1 MIGENVSG
9 KVALITGSTK
19 GIGLVTALALHRSGH
34 VVILNS
40 RRPREDLSPVL
51 QKYIGAAEN
60 IDYIPGDV
68 NSTEDIQKIF
78 QSIKETY
85 GRLDVLV
92 NNVGYSE
99 RKSFLRLGEQEVDEV
114 LRGNLTTAILCSK
127 QAVHSMMT
135 QKSGRI
141 IQVSSTAGLHGM
153 PFEAHY
159 SAAKAGLIGLARSIA
174 KEYGTKGITCNVVA
188 PGAINKKELLHQNV
202 PEKEFLEKIPLRRKG
217 KMEEVAA
224 LINFLASEKAAY
236 ITGQVIQVDGGL
248 YL

>member
-78 QSIKETY
+78 QSIK
-85 GRLDVLV
+85 
-92 NNVGYSE
+92 
-99 RKSFLRLGEQEVDEV
+99 
-114 LRGNLTTAILCSK
+114 
-127 QAVHSMMT
+127 
-135 QKSGRI
+135 
-141 IQVSSTAGLHGM
+141 
-153 PFEAHY
+153 
-159 SAAKAGLIGLARSIA
+159 
-174 KEYGTKGITCNVVA
+174 
-188 PGAINKKELLHQNV
+188 
-202 PEKEFLEKIPLRRKG
+202 
-217 KMEEVAA
+217 
-224 LINFLASEKAAY
+224 
-236 ITGQVIQVDGGL
+236 
-248 YL
+248 